1 MPGDVIPFPVSTPG
15 RYETPRAVKFD
26 CLTGGFPEEPIKLHF
41 ALNTG
46 VELVIPI
53 ENEIVYDLRTA
64 LQAINPPDQPE

>member
-15 RYETPRAVKFD
+15 RYETPRAVKLK

-41 ALNTG
+41 SLNTG

-53 ENEIVYDLRTA
+53 DNEIVYELRTV
-64 LQAINPPDQPE
+64 LQAINPPDQPQ